1 MLCGNGD
8 QCANGT
14 RLEKLE
20 EMQENIVRR
29 MMPTKLIRP
38 AMIYGAETLATTKK
52 QENAI
57 TVNEMG
63 MLRFMY
69 GLTHKDTIWNEHLRG
84 TTRVAQASKKITER
98 MSNWQGYVMRRD
110 EDHTVRKVFRTD
122 IPGKGKRGRPKI
134 RWKEAIQ
141 RYLEKY
147 RCHGLSVYPV

>member
-1 MLCGNGD
+1 MLCDNGG

-69 GLTHKDTIWNEHLRG
+69 GLTHKDKIWNEHS
-84 TTRVAQASKKITER
+84 TRDDEGCPGFQ
-98 MSNWQGYVMRRD
+98 
-110 EDHTVRKVFRTD
+110 EDH
-122 IPGKGKRGRPKI
+122 
-134 RWKEAIQ
+134 
-141 RYLEKY
+141 
-147 RCHGLSVYPV
+147 